1 MDVLKERE
9 AARFLA
15 MDRSLEERQRLLKR
29 SLDREY
35 RKEMCWKRVRKGR
48 SGIFGRERSWLLSH
62 TLCPVVAALYE
73 IWKI

>member
-9 AARFLA
+9 AARLLA

-35 RKEMCWKRVRKGR
+35 RKEMCWKGARKGR
-48 SGIFGRERSWLLSH
+48 SGIFGRERSWPLSR
-62 TLCPVVAALYE
+62 TLCPVVAALHE